1 MKKFEEK
8 FQRNRYGYEVGEV
21 SLVLSKILL
30 SKIKIVTLST
40 DTLKKNL
47 NHHPDL
53 IENDYLLLDD
63 IVGKSH
69 FVAQDGER
77 TVAIMLNKDNNA
89 LYHYAL
95 KSTTTGKQLFLTSFR
110 KTNKISIDK
119 IRKKNKQGKVKILKD
134 NLP

>member
-30 SKIKIVTLST
+30 SKIKIVTLSS

-53 IENDYLLLDD
+53 TENDYLLLDD

-77 TVAIMLNKDNNA
+77 TVAIMLNKDNNE

-110 KTNKISIDK
+110 KTNK
-119 IRKKNKQGKVKILKD
+119 GKWKY
-134 NLP
+134 

>member
-30 SKIKIVTLST
+30 SKIKIVTLSS

-53 IENDYLLLDD
+53 TENDYLLLDD

-77 TVAIMLNKDNNA
+77 SVAMMLNEDNNE
-89 LYHYAL
+89 LYKLEWHDC
-95 KSTTTGKQLFLTSFR
+95 
-110 KTNKISIDK
+110 KIHRVNLWSDK
-119 IRKKNKQGKVKILKD
+119 IILEKRYFSKNKL
-134 NLP
+134 